1 MSTAMRLKALAAARL
16 LHPDPAVVTA
26 PLFAGRRPFFLAAD
40 KVQVKYEMLRA
51 HVVDGLNVSEAA
63 VSHGYSRPAYYL
75 VADSFAEAGMLGL
88 LDERRGRRGPLKLN
102 AEILAF
108 IRSADPNWSSA
119 ALAQAIV
126 RRFAVSLHRR
136 TIERARRQ

>member
-1 MSTAMRLKALAAARL
+1 MSTALRLRALAVARL
-16 LHPDPAVVTA
+16 LHPNPAAITA
-26 PLFAGRRPFFLAAD
+26 PLFNGKQPFFLAAD

-51 HVVDGLNVSEAA
+51 HMVDGLSVSEAA
-63 VSHGYSRPAYYL
+63 AIHGYSRPAYYL
-75 VADSFAEAGMLGL
+75 VVNSFAEAGMMGL

-108 IRSADPNWSSA
+108 MNWSSA
-119 ALAQAIV
+119 ALAQAIT

-136 TIERARRQ
+136 TIERARQ

>member
-1 MSTAMRLKALAAARL
+1 MSTAMRLEALAAGRL
-16 LHPDPAVVTA
+16 LHPNRAAVTA
-26 PLFAGRRPFFLAAD
+26 LLFNGKRPFFLAAD

-51 HVVDGLNVSEAA
+51 HVVDGLGVSEAA
-63 VSHGYSRPAYYL
+63 AIHGYSRPAYYL
-75 VADSFAEAGMLGL
+75 VADAFAEAGMLGL

-119 ALAQAIV
+119 ALAQVIV

-136 TIERARRQ
+136 TIERARQR

>member
-16 LHPDPAVVTA
+16 LHSDPAAVTA

-51 HVVDGLNVSEAA
+51 HVVDGLSVSEAA
-63 VSHGYSRPAYYL
+63 ASHGYSRPAYYL
-75 VADSFAEAGMLGL
+75 VADSFGEAGMTGL
-88 LDERRGRRGPLKLN
+88 VDERRGRRGPLKLN

-108 IRSADPNWSSA
+108 IRSADPNWSSP

-126 RRFAVSLHRR
+126 QRFSVSLHRR
-136 TIERARRQ
+136 TIERARHR